1 MTWYETLQGWIA
13 FATLPVAA
21 GFIGLFGRPSERWW
35 VTWFGR
41 SLMLLAVGV
50 FAYALSVVLYRSFG
64 DYPGRPAL
72 LLTAQTLVLLAMGIR
87 TWVLWRAQRRDRTDH
102 R

>member
-21 GFIGLFGRPSERWW
+21 VFIGLFVRPSERWW
-35 VTWFGR
+35 VTGFGR

-50 FAYALSVVLYRSFG
+50 FAYALSVALFRAFG

-72 LLTAQTLVLLAMGIR
+72 LLTAQSLVLVAMTIR
-87 TWVLWRAQRRDRTDH
+87 TWVLWRAQRSDRGQ
-102 R
+102 

>member
-21 GFIGLFGRPSERWW
+21 GFIWLFGRPSERWW

-87 TWVLWRAQRRDRTDH
+87 TWVLWRAQRGDRTDH